1 MSRYRYFNAELI
13 ELNRL
18 LLEISDTYEKAYTM
32 LTDINLREKSEELTR
47 AIAALEVSQAAY
59 DHTMTVIGEF
69 EELQNH
75 TSDFTRR

>member
-1 MSRYRYFNAELI
+1 MSKRRYFNSELI

-18 LLEISDTYEKAYTM
+18 LLEISDTYDKAYTM
-32 LTDINLREKSEELTR
+32 LTDIKLRETCGEELTR

-75 TSDFTRR
+75 K